1 MDHGLIGILHN
12 VPLAPGSAFSEAS
25 RDVLDQV
32 EAIEKALGELGR
44 PAVRVPFSRD
54 PGEPVKAIRDRNVM
68 MVFNLCETVDEDP
81 RLCGHPAAVLE
92 LVGIPFSG
100 SPSSALTLSTDKWVA
115 KQLLD
120 AAGIPTPAY
129 VLHGSTSPLESVGL
143 RYPVIVKPRFEDA
156 SIGIDQDSIFRDEGE
171 LRGGILSFSRRFGDV
186 LIEEYID
193 GREFNVSA
201 FGYPNAFVLP
211 VAEIDFSGFP
221 DDLYR
226 IVGYRAKWK
235 RDSVEFRHTLR
246 VFPETLKPSV
256 ASEIEKLTA
265 RCFNLFM
272 LRDYGRIDFRMD
284 GRGNVYVLEVNANP
298 CLSPDAGFAAA
309 MERSGINY
317 RSMVDQL
324 VSFMV
329 LRNGRI
335 DRSITTPPR

>member
-1 MDHGLIGILHN
+1 MGGGLIGILHN
-12 VPLAPGSAFSEAS
+12 VPMMEGSAFSESS

-44 PAVRVPFSRD
+44 PSVRIPFRRD
-54 PGEPVKAIRDRNVM
+54 PSEPIKAIRERDVK

-81 RLCGHPAAVLE
+81 RFAGHPAAVLE

-100 SPSSALTLSTDKWVA
+100 SPSCALTLSTDKWIT

-120 AAGIPTPAY
+120 SAGIPTPRY
-129 VLHGSTSPLESVGL
+129 VLYGGTTPLEASGL
-143 RYPVIVKPRFEDA
+143 KYPVLAKPRFEDA

-171 LRGGILSFSRRFGDV
+171 LRAGISAFSRRFGDV
-186 LIEEYID
+186 LIEEYIE
-193 GREFNVSA
+193 GREFNVSV
-201 FGYPNAFVLP
+201 FGYPEAAVLP

-221 DDLYR
+221 EDLYQ

-235 RDSVEFRHTLR
+235 RDSVEFHHTLR
-246 VFPETLKPSV
+246 VFPQTLSPSLI
-256 ASEIEKLTA
+256 SDIGKLA
-265 RCFNLFM
+265 AQCFSLFM

-284 GRGNVYVLEVNANP
+284 GQGNLQVLEVNANP

-309 MERSGINY
+309 MEKTGLSY

-324 VSFMV
+324 ISFMV
-329 LRNGRI
+329 RRNARTDG
-335 DRSITTPPR
+335 